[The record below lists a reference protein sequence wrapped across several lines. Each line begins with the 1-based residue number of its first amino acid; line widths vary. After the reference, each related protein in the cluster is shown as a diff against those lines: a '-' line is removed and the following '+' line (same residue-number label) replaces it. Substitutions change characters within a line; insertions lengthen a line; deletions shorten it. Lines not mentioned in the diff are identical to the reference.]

1 MAITPNPASG
11 AGDAGR
17 RVGMDGTTVARPE
30 MARPEISPE
39 IREAARAAGGGWLD
53 EVVGT
58 HKPPVPERFIKGAWR
73 LDANGELTGEYVP
86 NPDYGRRK
94 IRCPYAGDRTSG

>member
-1 MAITPNPASG
+1 MAITPYPASG
-11 AGDAGR
+11 AHDAGP
-17 RVGMDGTTVARPE
+17 RVGLDGTTVALPE
-30 MARPEISPE
+30 VSPE

-53 EVVGT
+53 EVVGA
-58 HKPPVPERFIKGAWR
+58 HQPPVPQRFIKGAWR

-94 IRCPYAGDRTSG
+94 IRCPYAGHRASA